1 MNVKKIMYAILFLL
15 LTVSCEGI
23 HHVEGVVAD
32 AETKLPI
39 GGALIIRNKTDT
51 LYTDSLGRFE
61 VSHRMTAVGPFGYPG
76 MSVTFMNTGYET
88 VKKRYRGWKDEPV
101 TVFMKPNEH

>member
-1 MNVKKIMYAILFLL
+1 MNVKKITYAILFLL

-23 HHVEGVVAD
+23 HHVEGVVTD

-39 GGALIIRNKTDT
+39 GGALIIRNNSDT

-61 VSHRMTAVGPFGYPG
+61 VSHRMTAIGPFGYPG
-76 MSVTFMNTGYET
+76 MSVTFM
-88 VKKRYRGWKDEPV
+88 KKRYRGWKDEPV